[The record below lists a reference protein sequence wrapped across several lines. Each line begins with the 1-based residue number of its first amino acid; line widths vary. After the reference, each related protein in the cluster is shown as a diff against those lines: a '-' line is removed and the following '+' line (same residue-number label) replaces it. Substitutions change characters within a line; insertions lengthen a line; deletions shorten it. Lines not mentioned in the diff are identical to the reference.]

1 MNNHTDIMT
10 DSHVLYQA
18 TLEQIKV
25 ANNIAIIT
33 HINPDGDCTCSALA
47 LRELIKAMGK
57 DAHLYNEQ
65 GCPSFLEF
73 MAGDAQFNPYT
84 EETAPEYDLVIFV
97 DCGGRDRAGKVEWVC
112 NHANKIINI
121 DHHSTNPMFGDI
133 NIVDGDACATGVMIY
148 EMYQSLGLE
157 LNKNIASFLYVA
169 IMMDTGNFSYSN
181 ADKRA
186 HYVAGEL
193 LDYGVEVSTLCQK
206 FRTTSYN
213 KLKLTA
219 LAYETLK
226 LYENGKIAV
235 INVTKAMYNQ
245 TGTTSEDSESF
256 VGTIRDIKGVQV
268 AVLLRDT
275 TDGKLVKVSLRSNN
289 SVDVSKIAQFYGGGG
304 HFAAAGCSIEGKIPQ
319 VEEMVVNKVS
329 EYIN

>member
-1 MNNHTDIMT
+1 MMDPQVLFQAVLSEIM
-10 DSHVLYQA
+10 
-18 TLEQIKV
+18 I

-47 LRELIKAMGK
+47 IRELIKATGK

-73 MAGDAQFNPYT
+73 MAGDAVFNPYT
-84 EETAPEYDLVIFV
+84 EETAPKYDLVIFI

-112 NHANKIINI
+112 NNARRIINI

-133 NIVDGDACATGVMIY
+133 NIVDGDACAAGIIVY
-148 EMYQSLGLE
+148 EMYKSLSFE
-157 LNKNIASFLYVA
+157 LNSNIASLLYVA
-169 IMMDTGNFSYSN
+169 IMMDTGHFSYSN
-181 ADKRA
+181 VDKRA
-186 HYVAGEL
+186 HYAAGEL
-193 LDYGVEVSTLCQK
+193 LEYGVEVSALCQK

-219 LAYETLK
+219 LAYDSLK
-226 LYENGKIAV
+226 LYADGKIAV
-235 INVTKAMYNQ
+235 INVTKDMYNQ

-256 VGTIRDIKGVQV
+256 VGTIRDIKGVDV
-268 AVLLRDT
+268 AILLRDT

-289 SVDVSKIAQFYGGGG
+289 KVDVSQIAQYYGGGG
-304 HFAAAGCSIEGKIPQ
+304 HFAAAGCSIEGKIPE
-319 VEEMVVNKVS
+319 VEELIVKKVS
-329 EYIN
+329 EYIS

>member
-1 MNNHTDIMT
+1 MT
-10 DSHVLYQA
+10 DSHVLYQSA
-18 TLEQIKV
+18 SEQIKA

-47 LRELIKAMGK
+47 LRELIKALGK

-73 MAGDAQFNPYT
+73 MAGDALFNPYT
-84 EETAPEYDLVIFV
+84 EENAPVYDLVIFI
-97 DCGGRDRAGKVEWVC
+97 DCGGKDRAGKVEWVC
-112 NHANKIINI
+112 NHANKVINI

-148 EMYQSLGLE
+148 EMYQSLGFE
-157 LNKNIASFLYVA
+157 LNSYIASLLYVA

-181 ADKRA
+181 ADKRS

-193 LDYGVEVSTLCQK
+193 VEYNINVADLCQK
-206 FRTTSYN
+206 IFRTTSYN

-219 LAYETLK
+219 LAYDTLK
-226 LYENGKIAV
+226 MYNDGKIAV
-235 INVTKAMYNQ
+235 INVTKAMYAQ
-245 TGTTSEDSESF
+245 TGTSTEDSEGF
-256 VGTIRDIKGVQV
+256 VGTIRDIKGVEV
-268 AVLLRDT
+268 AIFLRDT

-289 SVDVSKIAQFYGGGG
+289 NIDVSHIAQCYGGGG

-319 VEEMVVNKVS
+319 VEELIVKKVS